1 MQDKDYIKMKMSE
14 NNVLKKVTPTHTIDW
29 YIKWVSSIILIV
41 GMILT
46 SNNIYPL
53 NLLLHIIGIGG
64 WLVVAMMW
72 NDRALMV
79 INSIGIVIYINGILQ
94 YYMGS

>member
-1 MQDKDYIKMKMSE
+1 MTKL
-14 NNVLKKVTPTHTIDW
+14 LKKVTPTHTKDW
-29 YIKWVSSIILIV
+29 YIKWGSSIILII

-53 NLLLHIIGIGG
+53 NLVLHIVVIGG
-64 WLVVAMMW
+64 WLIVAMMW

-79 INSIGIVIYINGILQ
+79 INSIGIVIYINGIIQ

>member
-1 MQDKDYIKMKMSE
+1 MQDEEYIKMKMSE
-14 NNVLKKVTPTHTIDW
+14 SNVLKKVTPTHTVDW
-29 YIKWVSSIILIV
+29 YIKWCSSIILIL

-46 SNNIYPL
+46 SNNIYPM
-53 NLLLHIIGIGG
+53 NLVLHIIGIGG

-94 YYMGS
+94 YTMGS